1 MPIEFS
7 GIMHYKYSNGPV
19 KNFSFNVRLGFS
31 VLVLGVVDLEFG
43 VRVLKF
49 GFGVWGV
56 GLVFFLDS
64 SALACS
70 GCRV

>member
-1 MPIEFS
+1 M
-7 GIMHYKYSNGPV
+7 
-19 KNFSFNVRLGFS
+19 
-31 VLVLGVVDLEFG
+31 LVLGVVDLEFG

-70 GCRV
+70 GCMV